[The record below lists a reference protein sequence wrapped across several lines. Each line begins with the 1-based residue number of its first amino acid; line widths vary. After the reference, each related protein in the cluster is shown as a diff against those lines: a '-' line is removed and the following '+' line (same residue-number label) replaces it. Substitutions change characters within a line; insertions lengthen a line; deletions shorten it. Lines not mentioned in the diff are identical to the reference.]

1 MCIFPSVPKPT
12 PAPVIPQRPD
22 ANEARV
28 SELKRRAN
36 LKGFTSTI
44 SPGTLLGTSLVNPMK
59 DANAT
64 GAPKSMLG
72 A

>member
-1 MCIFPSVPKPT
+1 MCIFPSVPKPA
-12 PAPVIPQRPD
+12 PPPVIPQKPD

-28 SELKRRAN
+28 AELKRRAN
-36 LKGFTSTI
+36 MKGFQSTI
-44 SPGTLLGTSLVNPMK
+44 SPGTLLGASMVNPSQ

-64 GAPKSMLG
+64 GGKTLLG